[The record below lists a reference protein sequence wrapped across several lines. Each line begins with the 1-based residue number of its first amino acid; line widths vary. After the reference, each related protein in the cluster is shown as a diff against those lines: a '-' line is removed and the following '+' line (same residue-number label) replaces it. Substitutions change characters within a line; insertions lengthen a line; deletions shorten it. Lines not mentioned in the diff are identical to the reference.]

1 MRRNAFIWAFVAA
14 AALALGGG
22 AAAASGQGSIRLM
35 GYAVVTGDRVLLR
48 DVAELQGE
56 PAQSLGDVVVA
67 TFGPGGGVS
76 GDFGGSGRSGGSAPG
91 ASTSGGSGGEPAVVT
106 IDSVRRALDAHG
118 VNWAVVTLRGHGACQ
133 VRRSD
138 HPHDRPAQADRARAA
153 IEADA
158 VDFSSAGTLQDRVIE
173 LIERFAGLDRQQLRI
188 EFTDSDEQTLS
199 QRVGWDRY
207 ELEPLSSV
215 AVGRVPIVLRRWDG
229 DRLVEVG
236 RVTAEVAR
244 RRVAVVARA
253 TIGRGQTIAPGDLEL
268 RELYL
273 TTPAE
278 PLASPEHA
286 VGRIAAAVIR
296 AGAAIYPD
304 QLRSPLL
311 VRRGESVTVR
321 CVSGAL
327 VIKAVGRAM
336 QDGGLGGVIEVRND
350 RSGETYSVRVT
361 GTQEGTVET
370 APASGTGARGSSAEA
385 SAVAE
390 ARS

>member
-1 MRRNAFIWAFVAA
+1 MRYHAFKRAFVVT
-14 AALALGGG
+14 AALAVGGG
-22 AAAASGQGSIRLM
+22 AAPASGQESIRLVER
-35 GYAVVTGDRVLLR
+35 AIVTGDRVLLR

-56 PAQSLGDVVVA
+56 RAESLGDVVVA
-67 TFGPGGGVS
+67 TLEPGGAEGAA
-76 GDFGGSGRSGGSAPG
+76 GEPG
-91 ASTSGGSGGEPAVVT
+91 AVT
-106 IDSVRRALDAHG
+106 IDSVRGALDAHG
-118 VNWAVVTLRGHGACQ
+118 VNWAVVALRGHEVCRVQ
-133 VRRSD
+133 RSD
-138 HPHDRPAQADRARAA
+138 QPHDHPAQADGARAA
-153 IEADA
+153 GESDA
-158 VDFSSAGTLQDRVIE
+158 TGFPSAGTVQDRVIE
-173 LIERFAGLDRQQLRI
+173 LIERFAGVDRQQLRI
-188 EFTDSDEQTLS
+188 EFADHDERTLS
-199 QRVGWDRY
+199 QRIGRDRY

-215 AVGRVPIVLRRWDG
+215 AVGRVPIVIRRWG
-229 DRLVEVG
+229 SGRLVEVG

-244 RRVAVVARA
+244 RRVAAVART

-286 VGRIAAAVIR
+286 VGRVAAAVIR

-327 VIKAVGRAM
+327 VIKAVGRAI
-336 QDGGLGGVIEVRND
+336 QDGGLGNVIEVRND
-350 RSGETYSVRVT
+350 RSGETYPVRVT
-361 GTQEGTVET
+361 GAQEGMVEA
-370 APASGTGARGSSAEA
+370 APDTGSRGSSTEV
-385 SAVAE
+385 SATVE